1 MGLNISNSE
10 PCFCWP
16 VFSACIKTREAEM
29 AEEFTVAT
37 NVVSAYLKARNTGRF
52 TRDEVSKKAS
62 NCEQV
67 TKYNVKNL
75 KILSCSNKI
84 LYLCKRFTKSKDT
97 MLNIELVDRL
107 YAQLPREQQ
116 QQLIARLFKQSKQ
129 TIAYFR
135 RTKDISLSKLET
147 LADFFNIPL
156 DALRQG
162 SATPPL
168 HVERDNKFV
177 MENEQLRKE
186 IEHLQALLR
195 SKDETIEAKNETIVT
210 LKSQLIAK

>member
-1 MGLNISNSE
+1 
-10 PCFCWP
+10 
-16 VFSACIKTREAEM
+16 
-29 AEEFTVAT
+29 
-37 NVVSAYLKARNTGRF
+37 
-52 TRDEVSKKAS
+52 
-62 NCEQV
+62 
-67 TKYNVKNL
+67 
-75 KILSCSNKI
+75 
-84 LYLCKRFTKSKDT
+84 

-129 TIAYFR
+129 TMAYFR

-162 SATPPL
+162 STTPPL
-168 HVERDNKFV
+168 HAERDNKFI

-195 SKDETIEAKNETIVT
+195 SKDETIEAKNETISM
-210 LKSQLIAK
+210 LKSQMIASRR

>member
-1 MGLNISNSE
+1 
-10 PCFCWP
+10 
-16 VFSACIKTREAEM
+16 
-29 AEEFTVAT
+29 
-37 NVVSAYLKARNTGRF
+37 
-52 TRDEVSKKAS
+52 
-62 NCEQV
+62 
-67 TKYNVKNL
+67 
-75 KILSCSNKI
+75 
-84 LYLCKRFTKSKDT
+84 

-129 TIAYFR
+129 TMAYFR

-162 SATPPL
+162 STTPPL
-168 HVERDNKFV
+168 HAERDNKFL

-195 SKDETIEAKNETIVT
+195 SKDETIEAKNETISM
-210 LKSQLIAK
+210 LKSQMIASRR

>member
-1 MGLNISNSE
+1 
-10 PCFCWP
+10 
-16 VFSACIKTREAEM
+16 
-29 AEEFTVAT
+29 
-37 NVVSAYLKARNTGRF
+37 
-52 TRDEVSKKAS
+52 
-62 NCEQV
+62 
-67 TKYNVKNL
+67 
-75 KILSCSNKI
+75 
-84 LYLCKRFTKSKDT
+84 

-129 TIAYFR
+129 TMSYFR

-162 SATPPL
+162 STTPPL
-168 HVERDNKFV
+168 HAERDNKFL

-186 IEHLQALLR
+186 IEHLKALLR
-195 SKDETIEAKNETIVT
+195 SKDETIEAKNENISM
-210 LKSQLIAK
+210 LKSHLLLRQQESA

>member
-1 MGLNISNSE
+1 
-10 PCFCWP
+10 
-16 VFSACIKTREAEM
+16 
-29 AEEFTVAT
+29 
-37 NVVSAYLKARNTGRF
+37 
-52 TRDEVSKKAS
+52 
-62 NCEQV
+62 
-67 TKYNVKNL
+67 
-75 KILSCSNKI
+75 
-84 LYLCKRFTKSKDT
+84 

-129 TIAYFR
+129 TMAYFR

-162 SATPPL
+162 STTPPL
-168 HVERDNKFV
+168 HAERDNKFL

-186 IEHLQALLR
+186 IEHLQAPLR
-195 SKDETIEAKNETIVT
+195 SKNETIEAKNETISM
-210 LKSQLIAK
+210 LKSQMIASRR

>member
-1 MGLNISNSE
+1 
-10 PCFCWP
+10 
-16 VFSACIKTREAEM
+16 
-29 AEEFTVAT
+29 
-37 NVVSAYLKARNTGRF
+37 
-52 TRDEVSKKAS
+52 
-62 NCEQV
+62 
-67 TKYNVKNL
+67 
-75 KILSCSNKI
+75 
-84 LYLCKRFTKSKDT
+84 

-129 TIAYFR
+129 TMAYFR

-162 SATPPL
+162 STTPPL
-168 HVERDNKFV
+168 HAERDNKFL

-195 SKDETIEAKNETIVT
+195 SKEETIEAKNETISM
-210 LKSQLIAK
+210 LKSQLLSNL

>member
-1 MGLNISNSE
+1 
-10 PCFCWP
+10 
-16 VFSACIKTREAEM
+16 
-29 AEEFTVAT
+29 
-37 NVVSAYLKARNTGRF
+37 
-52 TRDEVSKKAS
+52 
-62 NCEQV
+62 
-67 TKYNVKNL
+67 
-75 KILSCSNKI
+75 
-84 LYLCKRFTKSKDT
+84 

-129 TIAYFR
+129 TMAYFR

-162 SATPPL
+162 STTPPL
-168 HVERDNKFV
+168 HADRDNKFL

-195 SKDETIEAKNETIVT
+195 SKDETIEAKNETISM
-210 LKSQLIAK
+210 LKSQLLQNQ

>member
-1 MGLNISNSE
+1 
-10 PCFCWP
+10 
-16 VFSACIKTREAEM
+16 
-29 AEEFTVAT
+29 
-37 NVVSAYLKARNTGRF
+37 
-52 TRDEVSKKAS
+52 
-62 NCEQV
+62 
-67 TKYNVKNL
+67 
-75 KILSCSNKI
+75 
-84 LYLCKRFTKSKDT
+84 

-129 TIAYFR
+129 TMAYFR

-162 SATPPL
+162 STTPPL
-168 HVERDNKFV
+168 HAERDNKFL

-195 SKDETIEAKNETIVT
+195 SKEETIEAKNETISM
-210 LKSQLIAK
+210 LKSQLIASRR

>member
-1 MGLNISNSE
+1 
-10 PCFCWP
+10 
-16 VFSACIKTREAEM
+16 
-29 AEEFTVAT
+29 
-37 NVVSAYLKARNTGRF
+37 
-52 TRDEVSKKAS
+52 
-62 NCEQV
+62 
-67 TKYNVKNL
+67 
-75 KILSCSNKI
+75 
-84 LYLCKRFTKSKDT
+84 

-116 QQLIARLFKQSKQ
+116 QRLIARLFKQSKQ
-129 TIAYFR
+129 TMAYFR

-168 HVERDNKFV
+168 HTERDKQLV
-177 MENEQLRKE
+177 MENEQLHKE

-195 SKDETIEAKNETIVT
+195 SKEETIEAKNETIST
-210 LKSQLIAK
+210 LKMQLRQRNDGNGHVHHARLG

>member
-1 MGLNISNSE
+1 
-10 PCFCWP
+10 
-16 VFSACIKTREAEM
+16 
-29 AEEFTVAT
+29 
-37 NVVSAYLKARNTGRF
+37 
-52 TRDEVSKKAS
+52 
-62 NCEQV
+62 
-67 TKYNVKNL
+67 
-75 KILSCSNKI
+75 
-84 LYLCKRFTKSKDT
+84 

-129 TIAYFR
+129 TMAYFR

-162 SATPPL
+162 STTPPL
-168 HVERDNKFV
+168 HAERDNKFL

-186 IEHLQALLR
+186 IEHLKALLR
-195 SKDETIEAKNETIVT
+195 SKDETIEAKNENISM
-210 LKSQLIAK
+210 LKSQLLLRQQESA

>member
-1 MGLNISNSE
+1 
-10 PCFCWP
+10 
-16 VFSACIKTREAEM
+16 
-29 AEEFTVAT
+29 
-37 NVVSAYLKARNTGRF
+37 
-52 TRDEVSKKAS
+52 
-62 NCEQV
+62 
-67 TKYNVKNL
+67 
-75 KILSCSNKI
+75 
-84 LYLCKRFTKSKDT
+84 

-129 TIAYFR
+129 TMAYFR

-162 SATPPL
+162 STTPPL
-168 HVERDNKFV
+168 HAERDNKFL

-186 IEHLQALLR
+186 IEHLKALLR
-195 SKDETIEAKNETIVT
+195 SKDETIEAKNENISM
-210 LKSQLIAK
+210 LKSQLLLRNS

>member
-1 MGLNISNSE
+1 
-10 PCFCWP
+10 
-16 VFSACIKTREAEM
+16 
-29 AEEFTVAT
+29 
-37 NVVSAYLKARNTGRF
+37 
-52 TRDEVSKKAS
+52 
-62 NCEQV
+62 
-67 TKYNVKNL
+67 
-75 KILSCSNKI
+75 
-84 LYLCKRFTKSKDT
+84 

-129 TIAYFR
+129 TMAYFR

-162 SATPPL
+162 STTPPL
-168 HVERDNKFV
+168 HAERDNKFL

-195 SKDETIEAKNETIVT
+195 SKDETIEAKNETISM
-210 LKSQLIAK
+210 LKSQLLSKP

>member
-1 MGLNISNSE
+1 
-10 PCFCWP
+10 
-16 VFSACIKTREAEM
+16 
-29 AEEFTVAT
+29 
-37 NVVSAYLKARNTGRF
+37 
-52 TRDEVSKKAS
+52 
-62 NCEQV
+62 
-67 TKYNVKNL
+67 
-75 KILSCSNKI
+75 
-84 LYLCKRFTKSKDT
+84 

-129 TIAYFR
+129 TMAYFR

-162 SATPPL
+162 STTPPL
-168 HVERDNKFV
+168 HAERDNKFL
-177 MENEQLRKE
+177 MENEQLHKE

-195 SKDETIEAKNETIVT
+195 SKDETIEAKNETISM
-210 LKSQLIAK
+210 LKSQLLQNQ

>member
-1 MGLNISNSE
+1 
-10 PCFCWP
+10 
-16 VFSACIKTREAEM
+16 
-29 AEEFTVAT
+29 
-37 NVVSAYLKARNTGRF
+37 
-52 TRDEVSKKAS
+52 
-62 NCEQV
+62 
-67 TKYNVKNL
+67 
-75 KILSCSNKI
+75 
-84 LYLCKRFTKSKDT
+84 

-129 TIAYFR
+129 TMAYFR
-135 RTKDISLSKLET
+135 RTKDISLSKMET

-162 SATPPL
+162 STTPPL
-168 HVERDNKFV
+168 HAERDNKFL

-195 SKDETIEAKNETIVT
+195 SKDETIEAKNETISM
-210 LKSQLIAK
+210 LKSQLLQNQ

>member
-1 MGLNISNSE
+1 
-10 PCFCWP
+10 
-16 VFSACIKTREAEM
+16 
-29 AEEFTVAT
+29 
-37 NVVSAYLKARNTGRF
+37 
-52 TRDEVSKKAS
+52 
-62 NCEQV
+62 
-67 TKYNVKNL
+67 
-75 KILSCSNKI
+75 
-84 LYLCKRFTKSKDT
+84 

-129 TIAYFR
+129 TMSYFR

-162 SATPPL
+162 STTPPL
-168 HVERDNKFV
+168 HAERDNKFL

-186 IEHLQALLR
+186 IEHLKALLR
-195 SKDETIEAKNETIVT
+195 SKDETIEAKNENISM
-210 LKSQLIAK
+210 LKSQLLLRQQESA

>member
-1 MGLNISNSE
+1 
-10 PCFCWP
+10 
-16 VFSACIKTREAEM
+16 
-29 AEEFTVAT
+29 
-37 NVVSAYLKARNTGRF
+37 
-52 TRDEVSKKAS
+52 
-62 NCEQV
+62 
-67 TKYNVKNL
+67 
-75 KILSCSNKI
+75 
-84 LYLCKRFTKSKDT
+84 
-97 MLNIELVDRL
+97 MLNIKLVDRL

-129 TIAYFR
+129 TMAYFR

-162 SATPPL
+162 STTPPL
-168 HVERDNKFV
+168 HADRDNKFL

-195 SKDETIEAKNETIVT
+195 SKDETIEAKNETISM
-210 LKSQLIAK
+210 LKSQLLQNQ

>member
-1 MGLNISNSE
+1 
-10 PCFCWP
+10 
-16 VFSACIKTREAEM
+16 
-29 AEEFTVAT
+29 
-37 NVVSAYLKARNTGRF
+37 
-52 TRDEVSKKAS
+52 
-62 NCEQV
+62 
-67 TKYNVKNL
+67 
-75 KILSCSNKI
+75 
-84 LYLCKRFTKSKDT
+84 

-129 TIAYFR
+129 TMAYFR

-162 SATPPL
+162 STTPPL
-168 HVERDNKFV
+168 HAERDNKFF

-186 IEHLQALLR
+186 IEHLKALLR
-195 SKDETIEAKNETIVT
+195 SKDETIEAKNENISM
-210 LKSQLIAK
+210 LKSQLLLRQQESA

>member
-1 MGLNISNSE
+1 
-10 PCFCWP
+10 
-16 VFSACIKTREAEM
+16 
-29 AEEFTVAT
+29 
-37 NVVSAYLKARNTGRF
+37 
-52 TRDEVSKKAS
+52 
-62 NCEQV
+62 
-67 TKYNVKNL
+67 
-75 KILSCSNKI
+75 
-84 LYLCKRFTKSKDT
+84 

-129 TIAYFR
+129 TMAYFR

-162 SATPPL
+162 STTPPL
-168 HVERDNKFV
+168 HAERDSKFL

-195 SKDETIEAKNETIVT
+195 SKDETIEAKNETISM
-210 LKSQLIAK
+210 LKSQMIASRR

>member
-1 MGLNISNSE
+1 
-10 PCFCWP
+10 
-16 VFSACIKTREAEM
+16 
-29 AEEFTVAT
+29 
-37 NVVSAYLKARNTGRF
+37 
-52 TRDEVSKKAS
+52 
-62 NCEQV
+62 
-67 TKYNVKNL
+67 
-75 KILSCSNKI
+75 
-84 LYLCKRFTKSKDT
+84 

-129 TIAYFR
+129 TMAYFR

-162 SATPPL
+162 STTPPL
-168 HVERDNKFV
+168 HAERDSKFL

-195 SKDETIEAKNETIVT
+195 SKDETIEAKNETISM
-210 LKSQLIAK
+210 LKSQLLSKP

>member
-1 MGLNISNSE
+1 
-10 PCFCWP
+10 
-16 VFSACIKTREAEM
+16 
-29 AEEFTVAT
+29 
-37 NVVSAYLKARNTGRF
+37 
-52 TRDEVSKKAS
+52 
-62 NCEQV
+62 
-67 TKYNVKNL
+67 
-75 KILSCSNKI
+75 
-84 LYLCKRFTKSKDT
+84 

-129 TIAYFR
+129 TMAYFR

-162 SATPPL
+162 STTPPL
-168 HVERDNKFV
+168 HAEGDNKFL

-195 SKDETIEAKNETIVT
+195 SKDETIEAKNETISM
-210 LKSQLIAK
+210 LKSQLLQNQ

>member
-1 MGLNISNSE
+1 
-10 PCFCWP
+10 
-16 VFSACIKTREAEM
+16 
-29 AEEFTVAT
+29 
-37 NVVSAYLKARNTGRF
+37 
-52 TRDEVSKKAS
+52 
-62 NCEQV
+62 
-67 TKYNVKNL
+67 
-75 KILSCSNKI
+75 
-84 LYLCKRFTKSKDT
+84 

-129 TIAYFR
+129 TMAYFR

-162 SATPPL
+162 STTPPL
-168 HVERDNKFV
+168 HAERDNKFL

-195 SKDETIEAKNETIVT
+195 SKDETIEAKNETISM
-210 LKSQLIAK
+210 LKSQLIASKR

>member
-1 MGLNISNSE
+1 
-10 PCFCWP
+10 
-16 VFSACIKTREAEM
+16 
-29 AEEFTVAT
+29 
-37 NVVSAYLKARNTGRF
+37 
-52 TRDEVSKKAS
+52 
-62 NCEQV
+62 
-67 TKYNVKNL
+67 
-75 KILSCSNKI
+75 
-84 LYLCKRFTKSKDT
+84 

-129 TIAYFR
+129 TMAYFR

-162 SATPPL
+162 STTPPL
-168 HVERDNKFV
+168 HAERDNKFL

-195 SKDETIEAKNETIVT
+195 SKEETIEAKNETISM
-210 LKSQLIAK
+210 LKSQLLSKL

>member
-1 MGLNISNSE
+1 
-10 PCFCWP
+10 
-16 VFSACIKTREAEM
+16 
-29 AEEFTVAT
+29 
-37 NVVSAYLKARNTGRF
+37 
-52 TRDEVSKKAS
+52 
-62 NCEQV
+62 
-67 TKYNVKNL
+67 
-75 KILSCSNKI
+75 
-84 LYLCKRFTKSKDT
+84 

-129 TIAYFR
+129 TTAYFR

-162 SATPPL
+162 STTPPL
-168 HVERDNKFV
+168 HAERDNKFL

-195 SKDETIEAKNETIVT
+195 SKDETIEAKNETISM
-210 LKSQLIAK
+210 LKSQMIASRR

>member
-1 MGLNISNSE
+1 MQPYNSH
-10 PCFCWP
+10 
-16 VFSACIKTREAEM
+16 
-29 AEEFTVAT
+29 
-37 NVVSAYLKARNTGRF
+37 
-52 TRDEVSKKAS
+52 
-62 NCEQV
+62 
-67 TKYNVKNL
+67 
-75 KILSCSNKI
+75 
-84 LYLCKRFTKSKDT
+84 KSKDT

-129 TIAYFR
+129 TMAYFR

-162 SATPPL
+162 STTPPL
-168 HVERDNKFV
+168 HADRDNKFL

-195 SKDETIEAKNETIVT
+195 SKDETIEAKNETISM
-210 LKSQLIAK
+210 LKSQLLQNQ

>member
-1 MGLNISNSE
+1 
-10 PCFCWP
+10 
-16 VFSACIKTREAEM
+16 
-29 AEEFTVAT
+29 
-37 NVVSAYLKARNTGRF
+37 
-52 TRDEVSKKAS
+52 
-62 NCEQV
+62 
-67 TKYNVKNL
+67 
-75 KILSCSNKI
+75 
-84 LYLCKRFTKSKDT
+84 

-129 TIAYFR
+129 TMAYFR

-162 SATPPL
+162 STTPPL
-168 HVERDNKFV
+168 RAERDNKFL

-195 SKDETIEAKNETIVT
+195 SKDETIEAKNETINT
-210 LKSQLIAK
+210 LKSQLIASRR

>member
-1 MGLNISNSE
+1 
-10 PCFCWP
+10 
-16 VFSACIKTREAEM
+16 
-29 AEEFTVAT
+29 
-37 NVVSAYLKARNTGRF
+37 
-52 TRDEVSKKAS
+52 
-62 NCEQV
+62 
-67 TKYNVKNL
+67 
-75 KILSCSNKI
+75 
-84 LYLCKRFTKSKDT
+84 

-129 TIAYFR
+129 TMAYFR

-162 SATPPL
+162 STTPPL
-168 HVERDNKFV
+168 HAERDNKFL

-195 SKDETIEAKNETIVT
+195 SKDETIEAKNETISM
-210 LKSQLIAK
+210 LKSQLLQNQ